1 MYKRIFMKLKRL
13 AVDNI
18 HVHIK
23 RIKLIE
29 YVLCISIF
37 QRHLC
42 ILDYNLR
49 RRTCKLL
56 EFAYE
61 PLVNFKIK

>member
-1 MYKRIFMKLKRL
+1 MYRRIFMKLKRL

-42 ILDYNLR
+42 IIRLLVEELVSCWNLPMN
-49 RRTCKLL
+49 LL
-56 EFAYE
+56 
-61 PLVNFKIK
+61 

>member
-42 ILDYNLR
+42 IIRLQFKEKNL
-49 RRTCKLL
+49 
-56 EFAYE
+56 
-61 PLVNFKIK
+61 

>member
-1 MYKRIFMKLKRL
+1 MYRRIFMKLKRI

-23 RIKLIE
+23 RIELIE
-29 YVLCISIF
+29 YVLCILIF

-42 ILDYNLR
+42 ISRLQFKKNL
-49 RRTCKLL
+49 
-56 EFAYE
+56 
-61 PLVNFKIK
+61 

>member
-1 MYKRIFMKLKRL
+1 MYRRIFMKLKRI

-23 RIKLIE
+23 RIELIE
-29 YVLCISIF
+29 YVLLIF

-42 ILDYNLR
+42 IIRLQFKEKNL
-49 RRTCKLL
+49 
-56 EFAYE
+56 
-61 PLVNFKIK
+61 